1 MVNLR
6 MQFKM
11 GRTEGIFGSKILAF
25 LLLVAA
31 VPFSTQAQHERLNSG
46 VGNVGATANYRFAES
61 NEFPITVTLLGAV
74 ARPGRYEI
82 SRKIN
87 LVNALA
93 LAGGWREDADMSDVR
108 ISRDKGPE
116 DPGQRTEIRLNLE
129 NLAEALPQFLQLQ
142 DGDCVYVGTATR
154 VTLPVFLSIVSS
166 AATVAIAVA
175 YFTNR

>member
-1 MVNLR
+1 M
-6 MQFKM
+6 
-11 GRTEGIFGSKILAF
+11 I
-25 LLLVAA
+25 LLLAA
-31 VPFSTQAQHERLNSG
+31 VLPASVWAQLERMNTGS
-46 VGNVGATANYRFAES
+46 GNVGATANFRFAEP

-87 LVNALA
+87 LVNVLA

-108 ISRDKGPE
+108 ISRETGPE
-116 DPGQRTEIRLNLE
+116 DPGQRTEIRLNLD

-142 DGDCVYVGTATR
+142 DGDCVYIGTKTR
-154 VTLPVFLSIVSS
+154 MTLPLVLSIVSS